1 MNPASGRRSVTRPAP
16 NRMRRLALTACVLTF
31 ALAAGCAYEPQRF
44 NDPTGGIPPTT
55 EMALSP
61 NGKRLLVSWR
71 ESANKTQGKL
81 LTLSGKTVA
90 SVRDVTLP
98 ADTFT
103 TAWSRSEDHVLVTT
117 RNDEGSELLRIDL
130 NADVPTLL
138 YKSASV
144 MRFPLEVSDGNYV
157 FLEGVEPGER
167 TSQWRRLQGGKKSL
181 YNDMLYGLAAP
192 LDQVQGSVFLLEPT
206 LRFRVFQ
213 GKLPAG
219 LQALVDPSTWVIRCA
234 DKSPLTCVRTHNHYD
249 PDGRTFGT
257 MEIFNGTRR
266 CDVGGRWLDERK
278 IHFSRDGR
286 TLVFHAAITDTD
298 GPRAIYIVK
307 NDGLDCTPEQFRI
320 QGSKS

>member
-1 MNPASGRRSVTRPAP
+1 MNPARAKRSVTPSAP
-16 NRMRRLALTACVLTF
+16 NRLRVF
-31 ALAAGCAYEPQRF
+31 ALAACLSTFAVATGCAYDPF

-71 ESANKTQGKL
+71 ESAKKTQGKL

-157 FLEGVEPGER
+157 FLEGMKPGEVS
-167 TSQWRRLQGGKKSL
+167 SQWRLLQGGQKTL
-181 YNDMLYGLAAP
+181 FNDKLYGLAAP

-206 LRFRVFQ
+206 LTFRVFQ

-234 DKSPLTCVRTHNHYD
+234 DKTPLTCVRTHLYFG
-249 PDGRTFGT
+249 PTGQSFGT
-257 MEIFNGTRR
+257 MEIFNGGRR
-266 CDVGGRWLDERK
+266 CGISGRWLDEREVQ
-278 IHFSRDGR
+278 ISRDGS
-286 TLVFHAAITDTD
+286 TVVFHAAIADVD

-307 NDGLDCTPEQFRI
+307 NDGLDCTPEQFKI
-320 QGSKS
+320 QGGK